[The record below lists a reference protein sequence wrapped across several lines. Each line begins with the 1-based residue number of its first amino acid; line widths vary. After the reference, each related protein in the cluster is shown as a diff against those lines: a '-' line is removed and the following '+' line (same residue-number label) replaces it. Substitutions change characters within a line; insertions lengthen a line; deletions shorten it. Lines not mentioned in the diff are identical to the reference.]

1 MKRTLMILLAM
12 VMATTLLSGVSAG
25 QAPPIPVEEQPEVL
39 TRGPVNEAFAQ
50 PVNFED
56 RGGFTAPREPPPYIE
71 EIPPALRPAGGQFAW
86 VPGYWAWDSERDGY
100 IWVSGCWR
108 AVPPDMYWV
117 PGYWARGARDWH
129 WVAGFWTPVG
139 NDAIEYLPAPPELT
153 NAGPPGPPP
162 SPDRMW
168 VPPCWYW
175 YQGQY
180 VQRPGYWIGAQADWV
195 WVPTHYI
202 WTPRGYVLA
211 PGHWDYTLERRG
223 VLFAPVYFP
232 RHVYARPGVTYALS
246 IVVDFGG
253 LEFGLFSRP
262 QYNHYYF
269 GDYYDNTYISI
280 GIFPWF
286 EFERRHTWYDPIYVQ
301 ARWRHHRNEPR
312 WEQQNR
318 REYDR
323 RRSDA
328 SLRPPR
334 TYRELESRLSRMPEP
349 QRRNFEIAAPME
361 RIAARRTT
369 GFELE
374 RSKPE
379 AQQQIPKHSREVRR
393 FVEERGQREA
403 LGAAPNAGRPAQAE
417 RGPAGRAQE
426 TATPVKRVDPGV
438 RSPERMEA
446 APAERRDR
454 AEKPGSGWQG
464 PMTAPERQRPT
475 PISPRETEKP
485 QAEQAERGQSGKPQ
499 ETAVPGQGKRPEMRP
514 PERMEAPP
522 ADRTERGEKPGSGRE
537 GLRTAPEQ
545 QRPTTVS
552 PRETEKRQV
561 DRVEVQISPVADQ
574 RGGKSQRNK
583 PPKRPDDEE
592 KKQKGR

>member
-1 MKRTLMILLAM
+1 M
-12 VMATTLLSGVSAG
+12 VMATTLLSGEVAG
-25 QAPPIPVEEQPEVL
+25 QAPPIPAEEQPEVL

-56 RGGFTAPREPPPYIE
+56 RAGFSAPREPPPYIE
-71 EIPPALRPAGGQFAW
+71 EIPPAQRPAGGQFAW

-117 PGYWARGARDWH
+117 PGYWARGARDWQ
-129 WVAGFWTPVG
+129 WVAGFWAPVG
-139 NDAIEYLPAPPELT
+139 NNAIEYLPAPPELT
-153 NAGPPGPPP
+153 NVGPPGPPP

-168 VPPCWYW
+168 VPPFYYW
-175 YQGQY
+175 HQGQY

-195 WVPTHYI
+195 WVPTHYV

-232 RHVYARPGVTYALS
+232 RHVYARPGASYALS
-246 IVVDFGG
+246 IVVDLGG
-253 LEFGLFSRP
+253 LQLGLFSRP

-269 GDYYDNTYISI
+269 GDYYDNSYARI
-280 GIFPWF
+280 GIFPWY

-312 WEQQNR
+312 WEQHNR
-318 REYDR
+318 QEYDR

-349 QRRNFEIAAPME
+349 QRRNFEIAAPLE
-361 RIAARRTT
+361 RVAARRTT
-369 GFELE
+369 GIEFE

-379 AQQQIPKHSREVRR
+379 ARQQIPKHSREVRK
-393 FVEERGQREA
+393 FVEERSQREVR
-403 LGAAPNAGRPAQAE
+403 GVDPRAGRPAQEE
-417 RGPAGRAQE
+417 RGPAVRTQE
-426 TATPVKRVDPGV
+426 TATPAKRIDPAV
-438 RSPERMEA
+438 RSPERIDT
-446 APAERRDR
+446 APAERMDR
-454 AEKPGSGWQG
+454 GEQQG
-464 PMTAPERQRPT
+464 RGRQEPRTAPEQQRPRT
-475 PISPRETEKP
+475 VAPRETEKP
-485 QAEQAERGQSGKPQ
+485 QADQADRGRSGKSQ
-499 ETAVPGQGKRPEMRP
+499 EPAVPGEGKRPEMRP

-522 ADRTERGEKPGSGRE
+522 AARTERGEKPGRDRE
-537 GLRTAPEQ
+537 ELRTAPEQ
-545 QRPTTVS
+545 QRRTTVT
-552 PRETEKRQV
+552 PRETESRQV
-561 DRVEVQISPVADQ
+561 DKVEVQTSPVAAK
-574 RGGKSQRNK
+574 RGGDSQRNR
-583 PPKRPDDEE
+583 PPKQPEDEE
-592 KKQKGR
+592 KKSRGR